1 MLIKLEP
8 QSGYFDFTHDIVVPG
23 ELNDPEDLSTWDWD
37 GPRETKKRK
46 KCRINDSP
54 LLSAKELGVVI
65 RLLVFAAKQYGGE
78 GYEYVDLS
86 EERIKCY

>member
-8 QSGYFDFTHDIVVPG
+8 QDGYFDFTHDIVVPG
-23 ELNDPEDLSTWDWD
+23 ELNDPEDLRTWDWD
-37 GPRETKKRK
+37 GPEEGSRRK
-46 KCRINDSP
+46 KCRLNGSS

-65 RLLVFAAKQYGGE
+65 RLLVFAAKRYGSG

-86 EERIKCY
+86 EEKIKCY